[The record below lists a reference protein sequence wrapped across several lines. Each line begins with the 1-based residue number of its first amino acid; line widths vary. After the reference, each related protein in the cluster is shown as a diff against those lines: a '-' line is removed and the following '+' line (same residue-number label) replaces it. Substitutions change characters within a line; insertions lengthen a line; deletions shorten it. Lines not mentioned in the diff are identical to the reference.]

1 MVKPQL
7 LSKLDLFRGLTPE
20 ELEMLAGLFHPER
33 YAAQQVIFRQGD
45 RAEKLHI
52 LLTGEIE
59 ILLQPYDGEKLLVA
73 TISPGGIFGWS
84 AALGRRQYTSDAVAV
99 VEGEGLSIRGKALRS
114 FCQAHPQSGVVL
126 LERLAEVISSRLRN
140 THHKVFEL
148 LQSNLHPESAPRA

>member
-7 LSKLDLFRGLTPE
+7 LSTLDLFGGLAPE
-20 ELEMLAGLFHPER
+20 ELEMLAGFFHPER

-45 RAEKLHI
+45 PADKLHI

-59 ILLQPYDGEKLLVA
+59 ILLKPYDGEKLMVA
-73 TISPGGIFGWS
+73 AISPGGIFGWS

-99 VEGEGLSIRGKALRS
+99 VEGEGLSIRGKALRA
-114 FCQAHPQSGVVL
+114 FCQAHPKSGVVL

-140 THHKVFEL
+140 THQKVLEL
-148 LQSNLHPESAPRA
+148 LQSNLHPESASRA